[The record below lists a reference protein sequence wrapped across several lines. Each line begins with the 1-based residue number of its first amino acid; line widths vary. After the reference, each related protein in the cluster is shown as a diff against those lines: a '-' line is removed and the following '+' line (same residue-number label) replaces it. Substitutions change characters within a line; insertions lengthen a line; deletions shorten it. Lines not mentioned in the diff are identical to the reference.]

1 MTAPAERVYIY
12 GRIRGVTRR
21 WLQSLSAAA
30 GVTLTRGTMTADTIV
45 LGHNTASRAVSHAG
59 ELRLGFR
66 RKPSARLLSERRFRS
81 RLGLEAVP
89 ASNRQYIEDQVV
101 KHAGLNGSQLGTL
114 ALFDVLVPVD
124 GRYSYV
130 DLVTARAVGQLFSS
144 GVVFPKIITAA
155 LALERQGER
164 LSNVRLAGAPWG
176 EVLKVLEGTLAEIDG
191 QFLLPLDGSDL
202 DADRVFALA
211 EESEQEGDLV
221 TARRWYEFAARL
233 DATDPVIPF
242 NLGNVLDELGFTRE
256 AEIAYRQAIARSPD
270 MADAWFNLGLLQEK
284 SGRERDA
291 LASYER
297 AFAIDPTCVNALHN
311 AALLHMRRRE
321 FAAAVQ
327 LLEQIK
333 STSPADAAEIRRLAH
348 LCRLEAK
355 TAETRK

>member
-1 MTAPAERVYIY
+1 
-12 GRIRGVTRR
+12 
-21 WLQSLSAAA
+21 
-30 GVTLTRGTMTADTIV
+30 MTADTIV
-45 LGHNTASRAVSHAG
+45 LGHNMVSRAVSHAG
-59 ELRLGFR
+59 ELRLDFR
-66 RKPSARLLSERRFRS
+66 RKPTARLVSENGFRS
-81 RLGLEAVP
+81 RLGLTAAL
-89 ASNRQYIEDQVV
+89 ASNCQYSEDQVV
-101 KHAGLNGSQLGTL
+101 KHTGLNGAQLGTL
-114 ALFDVLVPVD
+114 ALFDVLGPVD

-144 GVVFPKIITAA
+144 GVVFPKIIAAA

-176 EVLKVLEGTLAEIDG
+176 AVLKVLEGTLAEIDG
-191 QFLLPLDGSDL
+191 QFLLQLEGSDL
-202 DADRVFALA
+202 DADGVFALA
-211 EESEQEGDLV
+211 EESEQDGDLV
-221 TARRWYEFAARL
+221 AARRWYELAARL

-256 AEIAYRQAIARSPD
+256 AEIAYRQAITRSPD

-284 SGRERDA
+284 NEREPDA
-291 LASYER
+291 IASYQR
-297 AFAIDPTCVNALHN
+297 AFAIDPTYSNALHN

-321 FAAAVQ
+321 FVAAVQ

-333 STSPADAAEIRRLAH
+333 PTSPADTREIRRLAH

>member
-1 MTAPAERVYIY
+1 MSFGP
-12 GRIRGVTRR
+12 GWG
-21 WLQSLSAAA
+21 SSAA
-30 GVTLTRGTMTADTIV
+30 
-45 LGHNTASRAVSHAG
+45 
-59 ELRLGFR
+59 
-66 RKPSARLLSERRFRS
+66 
-81 RLGLEAVP
+81 P
-89 ASNRQYIEDQVV
+89 ASNCQYSEDQVV
-101 KHAGLNGSQLGTL
+101 KHTGLNGAQLGTL
-114 ALFDVLVPVD
+114 ALFDVLGPVD

-144 GVVFPKIITAA
+144 GVVFPKIIAAA

-176 EVLKVLEGTLAEIDG
+176 AVLKVLEGTLAEIDG
-191 QFLLPLDGSDL
+191 QFLLPLEGSDL
-202 DADRVFALA
+202 DADGVFALA
-211 EESEQEGDLV
+211 EESEQDGDLV
-221 TARRWYEFAARL
+221 TARRWYELAARL

-284 SGRERDA
+284 NERERDA
-291 LASYER
+291 LASYQR
-297 AFAIDPTCVNALHN
+297 AFAIDPTYANALHN

-327 LLEQIK
+327 LLEQIRP
-333 STSPADAAEIRRLAH
+333 TSPADAAEIRRLAH